1 MRTFEDSQAARVG
14 VPLLIGLAGPSGGG
28 KTYSGLELAQGI
40 QEVVGGDIGV
50 IDSEARR
57 SLHYAGVKSSA
68 GKPFTFR
75 HLPFSA
81 PFGPMDYL
89 AAIEHIVKKGIKT
102 VMVDSMSHEHEGP
115 GGVLEMHDAELN
127 RLAGDSYEKR
137 AKMTMLAWQKPKSER
152 RALLNAILQMP
163 VNFIFCFRAKEKIK
177 IIRGQDPIQLGWQ
190 PIAGEE
196 FVFEQT
202 LNCLLPPGANGVPD
216 WNPVEKAEKI
226 MIKLPAQFRSILQPG
241 RALSVDVGR
250 ELALWA
256 EGPKQVLRQEVIKY
270 IGDNQ
275 SALTPEQLATVRSL
289 IPDAN
294 SPDRDSPDLLEAAQ
308 NKAKEFMIE
317 NAKGDRR
324 D

>member
-14 VPLLIGLAGPSGGG
+14 VPLLIGMAGPSGGG

-40 QEVVGGDIGV
+40 QEIVGGDIGV

-68 GKPFTFR
+68 GKPFAFR
-75 HLPFSA
+75 HLPFGA

-89 AAIEHIVKKGIKT
+89 AAIDHMAKKGIKT
-102 VMVDSMSHEHEGP
+102 LMIDSMSHEHEGP

-177 IIRGQDPIQLGWQ
+177 IVRGQDPIQLGWQ

-196 FVFEQT
+196 FVFEMT

-216 WNPVEKAEKI
+216 WEPAEKAEKL
-226 MIKLPAQFRSILQPG
+226 MIKLPTQFRPILTTG
-241 RALSVDVGR
+241 RALSVEVGR

-256 EGPKQVLRQEVIKY
+256 QGPKLSLRQDVIKY
-270 IGDNQ
+270 IGDNTIK
-275 SALTPEQLATVRSL
+275 LNPNQLATVRAM
-289 IPDAN
+289 IPDAK
-294 SPDRDSPDLLEAAQ
+294 SLERDSVDLLEAARA
-308 NKAKEFMIE
+308 KAKEFLEGM
-317 NAKGDRR
+317 
-324 D
+324 